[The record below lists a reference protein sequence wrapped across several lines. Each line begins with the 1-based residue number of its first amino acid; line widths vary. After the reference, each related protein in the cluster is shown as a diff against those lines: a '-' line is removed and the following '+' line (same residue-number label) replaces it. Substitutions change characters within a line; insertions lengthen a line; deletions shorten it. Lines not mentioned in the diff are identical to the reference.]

1 MHINSHACVGQAD
14 QGAGEKNQDIKKDK
28 RALNADGENQTKS
41 RGRGKK
47 KEMTKTEGN
56 KSQDESKE
64 GE

>member
-1 MHINSHACVGQAD
+1 MHINNRAYVGQAD

-47 KEMTKTEGN
+47 KK
-56 KSQDESKE
+56 
-64 GE
+64 